1 MNSHTL
7 KNKLTPL
14 YHQLQTHAM
23 YAKIHSI
30 PDLQRF
36 MEHHI
41 VAVWDFMFLLKAL
54 QKECT
59 CIALPWRPTGDAQIR
74 RLINEIVLAEESDLI
89 DGVATSH
96 FELYLRAM
104 TDIGADT
111 APMIQTLRALDT
123 GLSFTE
129 AISQSTFPDS
139 AKTFIMTTWDILESR
154 SLPAIAAA
162 FALGREDV
170 IPDMFVHLVQ
180 HHYATDPNRV
190 ATYKTYLERHIEL
203 DGDDHG
209 PMAMRLL
216 DIICGTDTAAWQAAE
231 EAAKRALSAR
241 IALWDSIQSNA

>member
-1 MNSHTL
+1 MKTAINSHTL
-7 KNKLTPL
+7 KTKLTPL

-23 YAKIHSI
+23 YAKLQSI

-59 CIALPWRPTGDAQIR
+59 CISLPWRPTGDAQIR
-74 RLINEIVLAEESDLI
+74 RLINDIVLAEESDLI

-96 FELYLRAM
+96 FELYMKAM
-104 TDIGADT
+104 VAIGADT
-111 APMIQTLRALDT
+111 HPITHILATLDSEPDFA
-123 GLSFTE
+123 
-129 AISQSTFPDS
+129 AAVAQSQFPDS
-139 AKTFIMTTWDILESR
+139 AKSFLMTTWDILASG

-180 HHYATDPNRV
+180 HHYDTAPDRV
-190 ATYKTYLERHIEL
+190 SLYKTYLERHIEL

-216 DIICGTDTAAWQAAE
+216 DIICGEDPQAWQAAE
-231 EAAKRALSAR
+231 DAAIRALSAR
-241 IALWDSIQSNA
+241 ISLWDSI

>member
-7 KNKLTPL
+7 KSKLTPL
-14 YHQLQTHAM
+14 YHRLQTHPM
-23 YAKIHSI
+23 YGKLHSI

-36 MEHHI
+36 MAHHI

-54 QKECT
+54 QRSCT

-74 RLINEIVLAEESDLI
+74 RLINEIVLAEESDLV

-96 FELYLRAM
+96 FELYLSAM
-104 TDIGADT
+104 TNIGADT
-111 APMIQTLRALDT
+111 APIFQTLEALDT

-129 AISQSTFPDS
+129 AILQSSFPDS
-139 AKTFIMTTWDILESR
+139 AKKFIMTTWEILESG

-170 IPDMFVHLVQ
+170 IPDMFIHLVQ
-180 HHYATDPNRV
+180 HHYATDPKRV
-190 ATYKTYLERHIEL
+190 TPYKAYLERHIEL

-216 DIICGTDTAAWQAAE
+216 DILCGDDPQAWQSAE
-231 EAAKRALSAR
+231 EAAIRALSAR
-241 IALWDSIQSNA
+241 VALWDSISSAS